1 MMLKKQRD
9 EHNLEIKQSNL
20 PQIPEVEW
28 QRIDWKKVEK
38 TVFNLQKRIY
48 QATIKGDE
56 KRAQNLIKLL
66 LRSHSNVLLNIR
78 RVTQDNSGKK
88 TAGIDG
94 IKSLSPTERL
104 QLAEEITQFVK
115 SNWENYKAKPI
126 RRVYI
131 PKANGKKRPLGIPT
145 LRDRVIQ
152 GMVKTAIEPQW
163 EAIFEPTSY
172 GFRPAYSTHDAIQL
186 IFNNIRLKQKWVL
199 DADITLTTL
208 AMISCST
215 N

>member
-1 MMLKKQRD
+1 
-9 EHNLEIKQSNL
+9 
-20 PQIPEVEW
+20 
-28 QRIDWKKVEK
+28 
-38 TVFNLQKRIY
+38 
-48 QATIKGDE
+48 
-56 KRAQNLIKLL
+56 
-66 LRSHSNVLLNIR
+66 
-78 RVTQDNSGKK
+78 
-88 TAGIDG
+88 
-94 IKSLSPTERL
+94 L

-115 SNWENYKAKPI
+115 SNWKNYKAKPI

-199 DADITLTTL
+199 DADIKGCFDNISHDFLLNQLKIGTKLKQLIKKWLKAGLIEKGQRYDTTVGTPQGGL
-208 AMISCST
+208 ISHKRRI
-215 N
+215 